1 MRALKVNGLLASLVP
16 QRCFFCHRP
25 SKSRPICPGC
35 NADLPW
41 IQCACK
47 LCGAPLPAGFP
58 ARTCTVCP
66 ISMPGIDR
74 IRSALIYEYPVDR
87 LVVMTKYRDRLD
99 GAQLLGDLLETY
111 LLARKS
117 EDGLDEPDLILPVPL
132 HRFRLAYRG
141 FNQALEIAAPV
152 ATGLG
157 IPMRADLC
165 RRTRHTREQAT
176 LTGRARY
183 QNTHGAFAVAE
194 PLQDKHIAIVDDVV
208 TTGSTVAAMAA
219 TLRVAGASKIQVWS
233 VARTHRKTNRGSLK
247 SVVEQNTGK

>member
-1 MRALKVNGLLASLVP
+1 
-16 QRCFFCHRP
+16 
-25 SKSRPICPGC
+25 
-35 NADLPW
+35 
-41 IQCACK
+41 
-47 LCGAPLPAGFP
+47 
-58 ARTCTVCP
+58 
-66 ISMPGIDR
+66 MPGVDR

-87 LVVMTKYRDRLD
+87 LVAMTKYRDRLD

-111 LLARKS
+111 LLARIS
-117 EDGLDEPDLILPVPL
+117 EGGLDQPDLILPVPL

-141 FNQALEIAAPV
+141 FNQALEIALPV

-183 QNTHGAFAVAE
+183 RNTYGAFDVAK
-194 PLQDKHIAIVDDVV
+194 PLPGKHLAIVDDVV
-208 TTGSTVAAMAA
+208 TTGSTVVAMAA
-219 TLRVAGASKIQVWS
+219 TLRAAGASTIQVWS
-233 VARTHRKTNRGSLK
+233 VARTHRMTSRDSLK